1 MISEAPEC
9 GQARTSSRGIV
20 TKSAPPPTNRVC
32 LYCGLQSAATSH
44 GSVADCVDA
53 LQREVAR
60 LRDHLHQGKPS
71 GPVIFSTCIGSG
83 QCRSDGDSAPS
94 RWLIPRTWCCGG
106 GDAGP
111 SFTVGGSRSPQLRAE
126 GPFRLSLEQRR
137 DDLAKQEPAARPPE
151 CPVKNISP
159 ATQRVRWWPGVHK
172 ARLRPRGT
180 PCGLTKE
187 C

>member
-106 GDAGP
+106 ATLGP
-111 SFTVGGSRSPQLRAE
+111 LSRSAAVGVLSYAQRGLFAY
-126 GPFRLSLEQRR
+126 RLSSDEMISRNKSPRLGRLSVLLRTSLPRHSGYAGGQVFIKH
-137 DDLAKQEPAARPPE
+137 ASGPGAH
-151 CPVKNISP
+151 PVD
-159 ATQRVRWWPGVHK
+159 
-172 ARLRPRGT
+172 
-180 PCGLTKE
+180 
-187 C
+187 